1 MGEIFSRVSSA
12 LRRGDQEEISQV
24 NQKIQRKAGQW
35 LQKTRNSMSWALDAD
50 EMEQQRELRQR
61 QEDQSGEDMS
71 REDDSFRSY
80 KNKARNHGADKP
92 CHRMKTEYVIRDGD
106 KVCFTTRPVLSC
118 GSTCQPQQTQEV
130 EMDFHCLP
138 RSSPFT
144 QDLMN
149 KAETQPLKQ
158 LINKRVDFRD
168 TLTVPLAC
176 QA

>member
-1 MGEIFSRVSSA
+1 MAEIFSRVSSA
-12 LRRGDQEEISQV
+12 LRRGDQEEISKV

-35 LQKTRNSMSWALDAD
+35 LQKTRNSMSWALDN
-50 EMEQQRELRQR
+50 ER
-61 QEDQSGEDMS
+61 QEEETEREFDMS
-71 REDDSFRSY
+71 REEYPRSY
-80 KNKARNHGADKP
+80 KTMARNHEQQTQVNNQ
-92 CHRMKTEYVIRDGD
+92 CHRMKTEFIVRDD
-106 KVCFTTRPVLSC
+106 KVCFTTRPILSC
-118 GSTCQPQQTQEV
+118 GSSCQPQETKEV

-168 TLTVPLAC
+168 NLTVPLAC
-176 QA
+176 VA